1 MLFILTHSNTFYA
14 ISMFFYLRCMKQIIL
29 IALIILF
36 GCQEI
41 PSKNDSKENAIIG
54 EWYEI
59 GTRNPKVNRKIVF
72 KKPFKKEKYLL
83 RRKFTKD
90 TVYSWSVNNQVLNS
104 SLSLIENGNI
114 KPSVGDHCTYVRI
127 ERNTYRPCEDP
138 NLYFE
143 IKGDTLIQYWYAET
157 NRGGAGL
164 DTPFMHYFFKKT
176 N

>member
-1 MLFILTHSNTFYA
+1 ML
-14 ISMFFYLRCMKQIIL
+14 KQTIL
-29 IALIILF
+29 ILF
-36 GCQEI
+36 VFTIGCQEI

-59 GTRNPKVNRKIVF
+59 GIKNPNVNRTISF
-72 KKPFKKEKYLL
+72 KKPFKREKYLL
-83 RRKFTKD
+83 RHIFTKD
-90 TVYSWSVNNQVLNS
+90 SMYTHAVDNQVLNS

-114 KPSVGDHCTYVRI
+114 KPSVGDPCTYVRI